1 MAFRDWC
8 KKENPDAKAAEAG
21 VDRCLVGAPHPSKSV
36 WFRRLSGG
44 EVASPPPPSS
54 SPYLGQLPDPNTRS
68 DRVLNFEAMRA
79 GPLCGVMRTR
89 SHSRSPAAA
98 ADTLVALSAG
108 VLVQRSHLVGTAAQ
122 AGASTSAEQAAA
134 ERAAAEKPAAEKPA
148 ADKPAA
154 ENEQLREREIPASQ
168 LTEPKLAPQ
177 SASFDTV
184 WQSEGLLCRVFDER
198 PVVVKR
204 GRTNAE
210 VLHEV
215 ALLGQ
220 LKHDHVIG
228 ICSS

>member
-1 MAFRDWC
+1 MQPGRCFLSFSAARVV
-8 KKENPDAKAAEAG
+8 KRAAAE
-21 VDRCLVGAPHPSKSV
+21 
-36 WFRRLSGG
+36 
-44 EVASPPPPSS
+44 E
-54 SPYLGQLPDPNTRS
+54 
-68 DRVLNFEAMRA
+68 
-79 GPLCGVMRTR
+79 
-89 SHSRSPAAA
+89 
-98 ADTLVALSAG
+98 
-108 VLVQRSHLVGTAAQ
+108 
-122 AGASTSAEQAAA
+122 AAA